1 MTNHAMEFF
10 VFLFSVC

>member
-1 MTNHAMEFF
+1 MTNHAKEFF